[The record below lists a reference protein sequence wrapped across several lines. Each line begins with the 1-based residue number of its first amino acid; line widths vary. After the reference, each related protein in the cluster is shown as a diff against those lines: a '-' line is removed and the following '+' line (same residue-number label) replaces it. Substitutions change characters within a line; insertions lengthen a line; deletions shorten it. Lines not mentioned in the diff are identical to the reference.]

1 MTQQE
6 LLDQLETDL
15 RAVLAVVRENFVGMP
30 PEALRQRQNPESWNA
45 LECVAHLNRYTDDYI
60 PRLHRAIHLA
70 KARRWAPGNAVRY
83 TARGRRLLRRA
94 DAAAGKTYKTAK
106 RYNFLNLPLEK
117 EVLKAFIIN
126 CEQLLRILQ
135 EARKVDLNRPTVRKA
150 NAWFGRYTLG
160 NILEF
165 IVLHNKRHTAQAMA
179 ILRPA

>member
-15 RAVLAVVRENFVGMP
+15 RAVLAVVREKLVGLP
-30 PEALRQRQNPESWNA
+30 VEALRQRSSPESWNI

-70 KARRWAPGNAVRY
+70 KARRWAPAPEVRY

-94 DAAAGKTYKTAK
+94 DSANGKAYKTAK
-106 RYNFLNLPLEK
+106 RYNFLNLPVEQS
-117 EVLKAFIIN
+117 VLKAFIIN

-135 EARKVDLNRPTVRKA
+135 EARKVDLNRPTIRKV
-150 NAWFGRYTLG
+150 NAWFARYTLG
-160 NILEF
+160 NLLEF
-165 IVLHNKRHTAQAMA
+165 LVQHNKKHVAQAA
-179 ILRPA
+179 KSIA